1 MDLIKR
7 FQAGFVARKLQSPTG
22 LSGEALI
29 EAQEQLVAMGPAA
42 IRSVLESLHN
52 GESAAVPALAVLT
65 RLLTNETLST
75 FIDALRSPIPAVAE
89 AASHAL
95 SNSDTYD
102 ATQLL
107 PLFSDPGISK
117 ARLETI
123 LSAQIKQLQPATLM
137 RVLPDLSKDARGSV
151 FRLIEKRA
159 DSSVVQEAVR
169 LASHAEWWLRLHMAR
184 LLSRFPDTRGTE
196 AVIKLLKDENPA
208 VRLEA
213 VKSLSQ
219 LKPTSSIPAL
229 CQRLR
234 DSDIKVQGASIE
246 ALIAIGDVAAVPHLI
261 EHLKDDSE
269 YVRRGAVEVL
279 NQVVTVDAIKD
290 LVGALRDADWWV
302 RVRSADALGSLGGTR
317 VVDAIISLID
327 DPDDFVRRYAVEILN
342 TVPDRRAVDALVH
355 ALEDPD
361 WWVRERAI
369 DALAKTGDPKAVE
382 PLVRMLGRDTK
393 AIPLVVKALA
403 QIQDARAVEPICRL
417 ARSES
422 TEVRREAIH
431 ALTQFMQTEMS
442 EDLKNDLLKTLE
454 EAGVTADRTSAL
466 PMEVRSR
473 YGPES
478 GRTDTGHKRSTPPAG
493 VEGVHQDA
501 APARALNFQKLEPGS
516 TLINR
521 FRVLQRIGGGGFGTV
536 YLVEDT
542 IVREE
547 MVLKILSP
555 QLSLDETMIRRFVQ
569 ELKLTRRITHPNVI
583 RIYDLL
589 DLQGAHAISMEHFA
603 GRDLGTVLKQD
614 GPLAVERVIDITRQI
629 LEGLAVAHGMG
640 IVHRDIKPANILLG
654 DDGVVKI
661 VDFGLASVGQS
672 SRSRLTQS
680 GILVG
685 TPEYISP
692 EQITGHEVDGRTD
705 LYSLG
710 VVLYELL
717 SGRQPFAGTNAVNV
731 LFQHLEPE
739 VPALDTVAA
748 GIPSTVNELVMRCMS
763 RFANDRPASAS
774 VMLEML
780 RLAA

>member
-7 FQAGFVARKLQSPTG
+7 FQAGFAARKLQSPQG
-22 LSGEALI
+22 LSSEAMVD
-29 EAQEQLVAMGPAA
+29 AQEQLVAMGPAA
-42 IRSVLESLHN
+42 IGSILKSLHN
-52 GESAAVPALAVLT
+52 GETAAIPALAVLT
-65 RLLTNETLST
+65 RLLTNQTLST
-75 FIDALRSPIPAVAE
+75 FIEALRSPVPSVVD
-89 AASHAL
+89 AAAHAL
-95 SNSDTYD
+95 SHSDTYD
-102 ATQLL
+102 ASQLL
-107 PLFSDPGISK
+107 PLFSDPAVSK
-117 ARLETI
+117 ARLEGI
-123 LSAQIKQLQPATLM
+123 LSSQMKQLQPATLM

-159 DSSVVQEAVR
+159 DSSVVQEAVV
-169 LASHAEWWLRLHMAR
+169 LAAHAEWWLRLHMAR
-184 LLSRFPDTRGTE
+184 LLARFPDTRGTE
-196 AVIKLLKDENPA
+196 AVITLLKDENPA

-213 VKSLSQ
+213 VKCLAQ
-219 LKPTSSIPAL
+219 LKPTSAIPAL

-234 DSDIKVQGASIE
+234 DSDIKVQSAAIE
-246 ALIAIGDVAAVPHLI
+246 TLIALGDVAAVPHLI

-342 TVPDRRAVDALVH
+342 TVPDRRAVDALIH

-369 DALAKTGDPKAVE
+369 DALAKTGDPKSVE

-422 TEVRREAIH
+422 AEVRREAIH
-431 ALTQFMQTEMS
+431 ALTKFVRLEMP
-442 EDLKNDLLKTLE
+442 EDTKHDLMKTLE
-454 EAGVTADRTSAL
+454 DAGVATERTSGL

-478 GRTDTGHKRSTPPAG
+478 GRTDTNHKRSTPTDG
-493 VEGVHQDA
+493 VQGVRQDS
-501 APARALNFQKLEPGS
+501 APVRALNFQKLEPGCM
-516 TLINR
+516 LIDR

-536 YLVEDT
+536 YLVEDA

-569 ELKLTRRITHPNVI
+569 ELKLSRRITHPNVI

-589 DLQGAHAISMEHFA
+589 DLDGAHAISMEHFA
-603 GRDLGTVLKQD
+603 GRDMGTVIKQE
-614 GPLAVERVIDITRQI
+614 GALSVERVLAIARQVA
-629 LEGLAVAHGMG
+629 EGLNVAHGMG
-640 IVHRDIKPANILLG
+640 IVHRDIKPANLLLA
-654 DDGVVKI
+654 DDGTVKI

-717 SGRQPFAGTNAVNV
+717 SGKQPFAGTNAVNI
-731 LFQHLEPE
+731 LFQHLEAE
-739 VPALDTVAA
+739 VAPLDTVAA
-748 GIPSTVNELVMRCMS
+748 GISPAVNELVMRCMS

-780 RLAA
+780 HRLA

>member
-7 FQAGFVARKLQSPTG
+7 FQAGFAARKLQSPQG
-22 LSGEALI
+22 LSGEAVA

-42 IRSVLESLHN
+42 IGSVLKSLHH
-52 GESAAVPALAVLT
+52 GETAAIPALAVLT
-65 RLLTNETLST
+65 RLLTNETLT
-75 FIDALRSPIPAVAE
+75 AYIDALRSPVPSVAD
-89 AASHAL
+89 AAAHAL
-95 SNSDTYD
+95 SHSDTYD

-107 PLFSDPGISK
+107 PLFSDPVVSK
-117 ARLETI
+117 AGLESI
-123 LSAQIKQLQPATLM
+123 LSSQLKQLQPATLM
-137 RVLPDLSKDARGSV
+137 RVLPGLSKDARGSV

-159 DSSVVQEAVR
+159 DSSVVQEAVA

-184 LLSRFPDTRGTE
+184 LLARFPDPRGTE
-196 AVIKLLKDENPA
+196 AIMKLLKDENPA

-213 VKSLSQ
+213 VKGLAQ
-219 LKPTSSIPAL
+219 LKPTSAIPAL

-234 DSDIKVQGASIE
+234 DSDIKVQGAAIE
-246 ALIAIGDVAAVPHLI
+246 TLISLGDVAAVPHLI

-302 RVRSADALGSLGGTR
+302 RVRSADALGSLGGSR

-342 TVPDRRAVDALVH
+342 TVPDRRAVDALIH
-355 ALEDPD
+355 ALEDSD

-369 DALAKTGDPKAVE
+369 DALAKTGDPKSVE
-382 PLVRMLGRDTK
+382 PLMRMLGRDPK
-393 AIPLVVKALA
+393 AIPIVIKALA

-422 TEVRREAIH
+422 AEVRREAIH
-431 ALTQFMQTEMS
+431 ALTQFIQLDMPEES
-442 EDLKNDLLKTLE
+442 RHDLMETLE
-454 EAGVTADRTSAL
+454 AAGVSTERTTAL

-473 YGPES
+473 YGPDS
-478 GRTDTGHKRSTPPAG
+478 GRVDTAHKRSTPP
-493 VEGVHQDA
+493 EGAADVRQDA
-501 APARALNFQKLEPGS
+501 PAPRALNFQKLEPGS
-516 TLINR
+516 VLIDR

-536 YLVEDT
+536 YLVEDV

-555 QLSLDETMIRRFVQ
+555 QLSLDGTMIRRFVQ
-569 ELKLTRRITHPNVI
+569 ELKLSRRITHPSVI

-589 DLQGAHAISMEHFA
+589 DLNGAHAISMEHFA
-603 GRDLGTVLKQD
+603 GRDLGTVIKQE
-614 GPLAVERVIDITRQI
+614 GALPVERVLGIARQI
-629 LEGLAVAHGMG
+629 VEGLGAAHGLG
-640 IVHRDIKPANILLG
+640 IVHRDIKPANILVG
-654 DDGVVKI
+654 DDGTVKI
-661 VDFGLASVGQS
+661 VDFGLASVGQT

-710 VVLYELL
+710 VVIYELL
-717 SGRQPFAGTNAVNV
+717 SGQQPFAGSNAVNI
-731 LFQHLEPE
+731 LFQHLEAE
-739 VPALDTVAA
+739 VPPVDTVAA
-748 GIPSTVNELVMRCMS
+748 GISPEVNELVMRCMS

-774 VMLEML
+774 AMLEML
-780 RLAA
+780 NRLA

>member
-7 FQAGFVARKLQSPTG
+7 FQAGFAARRLQSPGG
-22 LSGEALI
+22 LSGDAVAETQAQLI
-29 EAQEQLVAMGPAA
+29 AMGPAA
-42 IRSVLESLHN
+42 IRSVLQSLNH
-52 GESAAVPALAVLT
+52 GETAAGPALAVLT
-65 RLLTNETLST
+65 RLLTNETLGT
-75 FIDALRSPIPAVAE
+75 FIEALRSPVPGVVD
-89 AASHAL
+89 AAAHAL

-107 PLFSDPGISK
+107 PLFSDPEISK
-117 ARLETI
+117 ARLEGI
-123 LSAQIKQLQPATLM
+123 LSMQMKQLQPTTLM

-159 DSSVVQEAVR
+159 DSSVVQDAVG

-184 LLSRFPDTRGTE
+184 LLSRFPDTRGTD
-196 AVIKLLKDENPA
+196 AIITLLKDENPA

-213 VKSLSQ
+213 AKCLSQ
-219 LKPTSSIPAL
+219 LKPVSAIPAL

-234 DSDIKVQGASIE
+234 DSDIKVQTAAIE
-246 ALIAIGDVAAVPHLI
+246 TLIAIGDVAAVPHLI

-290 LVGALRDADWWV
+290 LVSALRDADWWV
-302 RVRSADALGSLGGTR
+302 RVRSADALGSLGGSR

-342 TVPDRRAVDALVH
+342 TVPDRRAVDALIH
-355 ALEDPD
+355 ALEDED
-361 WWVRERAI
+361 WWVRERAV
-369 DALAKTGDPKAVE
+369 DALAKTGDAKAVD
-382 PLVRMLGRDTK
+382 PLIRMLGRDVK
-393 AIPLVVKALA
+393 AIPILIKALT
-403 QIQDARAVEPICRL
+403 QLQDVRAVEPICRL
-417 ARSES
+417 AQSDTLEI
-422 TEVRREAIH
+422 RREALL
-431 ALTQFMQTEMS
+431 ALTKFTRAEMP
-442 EDLKNDLLKTLE
+442 EETKHELLQTLE
-454 EAGVTADRTSAL
+454 NAGVSGDRGGAM
-466 PMEVRSR
+466 PMEIRNR

-478 GRTDTGHKRSTPPAG
+478 GRGAGAKRGTPTGG
-493 VEGVHQDA
+493 IEGVSHVTS
-501 APARALNFQKLEPGS
+501 PSRALNFQRLQPGS
-516 TLINR
+516 TLIDR

-589 DLQGAHAISMEHFA
+589 DLKGAHAISMEHFS
-603 GRDLGTVLKQD
+603 GRDLGTVLRED
-614 GPLAVERVIDITRQI
+614 GPLAVERVLDITRQV
-629 LEGLAVAHGMG
+629 LEGLSVAHGMG
-640 IVHRDIKPANILLG
+640 IIHRDIKPANILLG
-654 DDGVVKI
+654 EDGVVKI

-717 SGRQPFAGTNAVNV
+717 SGKQPFAGANAVNV
-731 LFQHLEPE
+731 LFQHLECE
-739 VPALDTVAA
+739 VPALDTVVE
-748 GIPSTVNELVMRCMS
+748 GIPPNVNELVMRCMS
-763 RFANDRPASAS
+763 RFADDRPASAQD
-774 VMLEML
+774 MLATMQ
-780 RLAA
+780 RAA